1 MHTLTLTLT
10 DQLYEQ
16 LIKFASQTN
25 ANVVAEQAIKDYLAK
40 QTNTTTIS
48 KENNLAG
55 MFAHYVT
62 QPITDEDVQQAIAK
76 GAFNRAMVGKTHDL
90 YR

>member
-10 DQLYEQ
+10 DQLYQQ
-16 LIKFASQTN
+16 LINFAPQ
-25 ANVVAEQAIKDYLAK
+25 ANPNIIAEQAIKDYLAK
-40 QTNTTTIS
+40 QEHSTHDDTT
-48 KENNLAG
+48 NNLAG

-62 QPITDEDVQQAIAK
+62 QPITDDDVQQAIAK

-90 YR
+90 YS